1 MNSIKAITQLEE
13 LKRDRL
19 SFIQNDDSDEIY
31 LNDIKAITLSIE
43 VTTMLVED
51 AIKSGFKV
59 IVETITN

>member
-1 MNSIKAITQLEE
+1 MENTSKETIIHTKPQEE
-13 LKRDRL
+13 TTVPL
-19 SFIQNDDSDEIY
+19 
-31 LNDIKAITLSIE
+31 TLSIE

>member
-1 MNSIKAITQLEE
+1 MANKDVYYFSQEE
-13 LKRDRL
+13 TTVPL
-19 SFIQNDDSDEIY
+19 
-31 LNDIKAITLSIE
+31 TLSIE